1 MFKIHAE
8 SDLEYVQIYHFL
20 LLILYTT
27 YSLAFV
33 LDQIFAILILIII
46 ILPKA
51 AFIVLSFV

>member
-20 LLILYTT
+20 LLILYTR